1 MLTWEHCMNLQMRK
15 PQTLHVLCAQ
25 WGVFL
30 LFAFCVLAMTI
41 SVALFFP
48 ETKVSLQPIMS
59 ICMVSVS
66 QSLMQ
71 VKPFASIHYM
81 TFMAL
86 H

>member
-1 MLTWEHCMNLQMRK
+1 MNVQMCK

-48 ETKVSLQPIMS
+48 ETKVSLQLFVIK
-59 ICMVSVS
+59 CVVSVS

-81 TFMAL
+81 TFLAL